1 MKLLVCDRIS
11 PRGLALLEDRD
22 GFEVAYRPGLSGDEL
37 LDEIGDAVALIVRSR
52 TAVTREV
59 IAAAA
64 QLRVIGRAGAGVD
77 NIDLSAATRK
87 GVLVMNTPR
96 ANSVSAA
103 EHAFALLM
111 ALARRLPRAD
121 ASIKAGE
128 WDKTSFVG
136 QELRGK
142 TLGVLG
148 LGQIGSLLARRATG
162 FEMQV
167 IACDPFVSQDYAS
180 DQKVEL
186 EDLTSVFRNSDFLSL
201 HLPLTDETR
210 SIVNKDTLAL
220 MKPSA
225 FLINAARGSLIVE
238 SDLLDHLEN
247 GKLAGAALDVFE
259 REPEIS
265 QRLRENDRVVL
276 TPHIAGS
283 TVEAQDQVGLTI
295 AGQVMDYLE
304 KDAIVNAVNFFS
316 LSTPESTEITAF
328 MELASKLGSFA
339 SQICEMRISEVGIRY
354 YGGLTD
360 LDYRPISN
368 HILSAVLG
376 PLLAEPVNQVNARTY
391 AGQRG
396 IEVVETVST
405 RSRGHAN
412 LISLQLRNP
421 RETVWVEGSILHQGR
436 IWLVSVDGIPLET
449 PLGNYVLFVR
459 NQDTPGVIGSV
470 GTLLGENNI
479 NIASFVLGR
488 EDNLAQALGVINT
501 DNPVPEPL
509 MNKIRQIPAISYAR
523 LVKL

>member
-1 MKLLVCDRIS
+1 M
-11 PRGLALLEDRD
+11 
-22 GFEVAYRPGLSGDEL
+22 
-37 LDEIGDAVALIVRSR
+37 
-52 TAVTREV
+52 
-59 IAAAA
+59 
-64 QLRVIGRAGAGVD
+64 
-77 NIDLSAATRK
+77 
-87 GVLVMNTPR
+87 
-96 ANSVSAA
+96 
-103 EHAFALLM
+103 
-111 ALARRLPRAD
+111 
-121 ASIKAGE
+121 
-128 WDKTSFVG
+128 
-136 QELRGK
+136 
-142 TLGVLG
+142 
-148 LGQIGSLLARRATG
+148 
-162 FEMQV
+162 
-167 IACDPFVSQDYAS
+167 
-180 DQKVEL
+180 
-186 EDLTSVFRNSDFLSL
+186 
-201 HLPLTDETR
+201 
-210 SIVNKDTLAL
+210 
-220 MKPSA
+220 
-225 FLINAARGSLIVE
+225 
-238 SDLLDHLEN
+238 
-247 GKLAGAALDVFE
+247 
-259 REPEIS
+259 
-265 QRLRENDRVVL
+265 
-276 TPHIAGS
+276 
-283 TVEAQDQVGLTI
+283 GLTI
-295 AGQVMDYLE
+295 ASQVMDYLE